1 MDGGGRFVGP
11 LTAGSAEGRRS
22 RAAPAS
28 RLAARPESEPAAA
41 APQAPLP
48 ASFRRRD
55 RLARLER
62 ALPRGAGTLLL
73 LGFFATTAVTGLS
86 IGGQFERFFAENGS
100 PRDIVARALGF
111 GVEEIT
117 ISGIG
122 RLREA
127 EVLAAAGIDPRSSLP
142 FLDVT
147 IAREGLE
154 ALPLVRQA
162 SVRKLFP
169 DKVTIG
175 LVEREP
181 FALWQVDGQVYVI
194 AADGEV
200 IDLFRP
206 DPRYRSLP
214 HVVGEG
220 ADERLEDY
228 LAIIDA
234 AGPLRAR
241 IRAGTL
247 VAERRWTLT
256 LDDGIDVRLPERDP
270 MAALER
276 FVAIEEREGVLE
288 KDVIAVDLRLPDR
301 IVVRL
306 TEESARARAEEMEDR
321 VLRGRGVR
329 T

>member
-22 RAAPAS
+22 RTAPAS
-28 RLAARPESEPAAA
+28 RRAPRAEAAPAPAAT
-41 APQAPLP
+41 PLP

-55 RLARLER
+55 RFARLER

-73 LGFFATTAVTGLS
+73 LGFFATTSLVGLS
-86 IGGQFERFFAENGS
+86 AGGQLERFFAENGS
-100 PRDIVARALGF
+100 PRDIAARALGF
-111 GVEEIT
+111 GVDEIT
-117 ISGIG
+117 ISGIA
-122 RLREA
+122 RLRET
-127 EVLAAAGIDPRSSLP
+127 EVLAAAGIDPRASLP

-147 IAREGLE
+147 VAREGLE
-154 ALPLVRQA
+154 ALPLVRSA

-194 AADGEV
+194 SADGEV

-228 LAIIDA
+228 LAIVDA
-234 AGPLRAR
+234 AGPLRSR

-256 LDDGIDVRLPERDP
+256 LDDGIDVRLPEREP

-276 FVAIEEREGVLE
+276 FVAIEEREAVLA
-288 KDVIAVDLRLPDR
+288 KDVIAVDLRIPDR

-306 TEESARARAEEMEDR
+306 TEEAARVRAEEMEDR